1 MDELLKA
8 ILLAA
13 VSDKAMKDMEQ
24 PVVLA
29 FEKEKGL
36 AGKAT
41 TKIRG
46 PKSCITAGCAT
57 LLTSAI
63 SETHP
68 ECKAMQKETLEMIY
82 KMVAENLE
90 LK

>member
-24 PVVLA
+24 PVILA

-36 AGKAT
+36 ISKAT
-41 TKIRG
+41 TKIKG
-46 PKSCITAGCAT
+46 PKSCITAGCTT
-57 LLTSAI
+57 LLTNAI
-63 SETHP
+63 NTMHP

-82 KMVAENLE
+82 KMVAENLA

>member
-24 PVVLA
+24 PVILA

-41 TKIRG
+41 IKIKG
-46 PKSCITAGCAT
+46 PKSYITVGCAT

-63 SETHP
+63 NTMHP

-82 KMVAENLE
+82 KIVAENLE

>member
-29 FEKEKGL
+29 FEKGQGEVD
-36 AGKAT
+36 KAT
-41 TKIRG
+41 IKIKG
-46 PKSCITAGCAT
+46 PSSCVIAGCTT
-57 LLTSAI
+57 LLVRAI
-63 SETHP
+63 NSIHP
-68 ECKAMQKETLEMIY
+68 KCKVMQKETLEMIY
-82 KMVAENLE
+82 TQVAENLE